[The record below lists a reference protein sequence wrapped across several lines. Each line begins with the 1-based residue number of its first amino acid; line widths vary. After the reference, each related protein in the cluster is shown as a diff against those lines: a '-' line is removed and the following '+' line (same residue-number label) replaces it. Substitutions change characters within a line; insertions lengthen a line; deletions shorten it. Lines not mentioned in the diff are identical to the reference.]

1 MAAVHAV
8 LTLAIWIGV
17 SALIIIL
24 NRIARFYQ
32 ITSGARTHYGLFWLP
47 VLLFMAGAL
56 RYATLGSFVGDPL
69 GDVLM
74 LTGGLVLIFLANYL
88 LRLMTGSRS

>member
-1 MAAVHAV
+1 MNLLPAL
-8 LTLAIWIGV
+8 LTLYIWGIVG
-17 SALIIIL
+17 ALMVIL

-32 ITSGARTHYGLFWLP
+32 ITSGRRSYYQLFGVP
-47 VLLFMAGAL
+47 LLLLVGGGL
-56 RYATLGSFVGDPL
+56 RYATLGIFVGDPL

-74 LTGGLVLIFLANYL
+74 AVGGFSSIGLGYFL